1 MQPVQVVQNQ
11 DWAAET
17 GTLANLNK
25 KMAEAKRSSQQ
36 YLIVRIGQNTLRF
49 GFI

>member
-17 GTLANLNK
+17 GILANLNK

-36 YLIVRIGQNTLRF
+36 NLIVRIAQNT
-49 GFI
+49 I